1 MYVKIENN
9 EVIKTQLPK
18 TGTLKNGCT
27 VSGYDLL
34 DEQTL
39 KSEGWLPLE
48 ENKPQFDEA
57 TQYLE
62 FVDYTILANKVIAN
76 YTVKD
81 IELQIVDE
89 PVDDEKVAMAEAIID
104 FDNRL
109 RVLEERGNQ

>member
-9 EVIKTQLPK
+9 EVIETQLPK

-48 ENKPQFDEA
+48 ENKPEYNEQ

-62 FVDYTILANKVIAN
+62 FVDYTILTDRVIAN
-76 YTVKD
+76 YVVKD
-81 IELQIVDE
+81 IEIQIVDE
-89 PVDDEKVAMAEAIID
+89 YVDDEKVAMAEAIID
-104 FDNRL
+104 LEHRL
-109 RVLEERGNQ
+109 TALEGE